1 MTTITENRPIPAQ
14 KRCNVATP
22 FDSSSSN
29 ASNWNINC
37 VGPSDQ
43 NKSNLPVCSFF
54 SSDRRLSTVRQDWGW
69 VFLNT
74 MEKALRWE
82 TTFYAHFSIFGQE
95 KRYKVEDVLGLT
107 SAVEKKRRWPSQQT
121 KSTESHL
128 MRSSRPSVEKTAEW
142 KIPGNRKRSPEHN
155 ARQLQRPHILEQ
167 QRNDPSQAVGAVFG
181 SLQSEMVLG
190 NLFWV
195 TDTSFGFG

>member
-1 MTTITENRPIPAQ
+1 MTTITENRPIPTQ

-22 FDSSSSN
+22 FDISSSN
-29 ASNWNINC
+29 ASNWTSTASAHQIKTNRISQSA
-37 VGPSDQ
+37 V
-43 NKSNLPVCSFF
+43 FF

-195 TDTSFGFG
+195 TDTGFGFG